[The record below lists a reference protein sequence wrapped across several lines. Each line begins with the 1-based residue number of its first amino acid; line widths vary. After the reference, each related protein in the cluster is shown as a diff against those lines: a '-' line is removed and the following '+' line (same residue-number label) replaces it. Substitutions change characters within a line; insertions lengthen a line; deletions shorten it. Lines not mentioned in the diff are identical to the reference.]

1 MFHAHFQGLLKT
13 PERAAKAMLYFTK
26 GYDQSLE
33 EALNGAIF
41 DEDHD
46 ESMHSNIILIRPYA
60 RSCYFIMKR
69 KRNNL

>member
-1 MFHAHFQGLLKT
+1 
-13 PERAAKAMLYFTK
+13 MLYFTK

-46 ESMHSNIILIRPYA
+46 ESMLNFKVLNGLFKNFGI
-60 RSCYFIMKR
+60 F
-69 KRNNL
+69 

>member
-1 MFHAHFQGLLKT
+1 
-13 PERAAKAMLYFTK
+13 MLYFTK

-46 ESMHSNIILIRPYA
+46 ESMCAITEREREVN
-60 RSCYFIMKR
+60 F
-69 KRNNL
+69 

>member
-1 MFHAHFQGLLKT
+1 
-13 PERAAKAMLYFTK
+13 MLFFTK

-46 ESMHSNIILIRPYA
+46 ESELIKSN
-60 RSCYFIMKR
+60 RS
-69 KRNNL
+69 NS

>member
-1 MFHAHFQGLLKT
+1 MKNFLINCKFKLFQGLLKT

-46 ESMHSNIILIRPYA
+46 ESMII
-60 RSCYFIMKR
+60 F
-69 KRNNL
+69 

>member
-1 MFHAHFQGLLKT
+1 MKT
-13 PERAAKAMLYFTK
+13 PERAAKAMLFFTK

-46 ESMHSNIILIRPYA
+46 ESELKTEKKIRKVGKWL
-60 RSCYFIMKR
+60 FTT
-69 KRNNL
+69 

>member
-1 MFHAHFQGLLKT
+1 
-13 PERAAKAMLYFTK
+13 MLFFTK

-46 ESMHSNIILIRPYA
+46 ESKSIKDNYVAAAFNGLL
-60 RSCYFIMKR
+60 RSVSIVA
-69 KRNNL
+69 